1 MKPKFSGRT
10 VCVLLVLVC
19 GLVACGKK
27 SEAPAEAA
35 PAPAPAAAAPAVD
48 AAADAAASE
57 AASKKKAIER
67 ALAEQAIVDDAKGQ
81 WASAA
86 TASSTYAGEKDP
98 ASTASYAPSQATG
111 KPNVENYGDDSRS
124 WAPAQADGGIEWLQ
138 LDFATPAS
146 ARELR
151 IRQNNAPGAIIK
163 LELIDEAGERH
174 MVWQGV
180 DDATYDSGTVY
191 WFVRSFEPTPYKARS
206 ARVTLATNAVSGW
219 NEIDAVQL
227 VGP

>member
-1 MKPKFSGRT
+1 MNPNHSFRA
-10 VCVLLVLVC
+10 VCVLLVLGC
-19 GLVACGKK
+19 GLAACGKK
-27 SEAPAEAA
+27 PEAPAEAA
-35 PAPAPAAAAPAVD
+35 AAPAAPAADTAT
-48 AAADAAASE
+48 ADAAASD
-57 AASKKKAIER
+57 AANKKKAIER

-86 TASSTYAGEKDP
+86 TASSTYAGDKEP
-98 ASTASYAPSQATG
+98 ASVASYAPSQATG
-111 KPNVENYGDDSRS
+111 KPNVENYGDDGRS

-174 MVWQGV
+174 TVWQGV
-180 DDATYDSGTVY
+180 DDATYDGGTVY
-191 WFVRSFEPTPYKARS
+191 WFVRSFEPTTYKAKS